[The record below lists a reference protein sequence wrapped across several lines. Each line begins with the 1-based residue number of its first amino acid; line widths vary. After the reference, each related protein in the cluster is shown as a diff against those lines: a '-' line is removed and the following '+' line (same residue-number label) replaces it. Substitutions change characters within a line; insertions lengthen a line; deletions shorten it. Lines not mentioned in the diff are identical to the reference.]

1 MSFAACCSTLTPRLA
16 ARRASASA
24 ERRPMPG
31 ELLATTRP
39 RVLLTDKTDG
49 CEAFV
54 PRERAASPTPRP
66 SSGCAPL
73 VTPSVEGSGKGSL
86 WPISPS
92 QILKSQHQDFGASSR
107 QRKRERRSA
116 QPFIACRRAPP
127 PCAMAAPAAE
137 PPKMDTSV
145 MDAAMAGDPASE
157 SIAVYARLKPVGKS
171 DTRGDVVVPKRFG
184 KQKSVQV
191 RTTVMW
197 QS

>member
-1 MSFAACCSTLTPRLA
+1 
-16 ARRASASA
+16 
-24 ERRPMPG
+24 
-31 ELLATTRP
+31 
-39 RVLLTDKTDG
+39 
-49 CEAFV
+49 
-54 PRERAASPTPRP
+54 
-66 SSGCAPL
+66 
-73 VTPSVEGSGKGSL
+73 
-86 WPISPS
+86 
-92 QILKSQHQDFGASSR
+92 
-107 QRKRERRSA
+107 
-116 QPFIACRRAPP
+116 
-127 PCAMAAPAAE
+127 MAAPAAE